1 MLAQE
6 LPFAAHNRVP
16 TCRSGREK
24 TMRSAATALAMAVGG
39 TSLICYLLMTRLQN
53 RRANRGSSRQS
64 PSLVGG
70 NRVAEAINP
79 PVLRTTS
86 ALDSF

>member
-1 MLAQE
+1 
-6 LPFAAHNRVP
+6 
-16 TCRSGREK
+16 
-24 TMRSAATALAMAVGG
+24 MAVGG

-53 RRANRGSSRQS
+53 RCANRGSSRQS

-70 NRVAEAINP
+70 NRVAEATNP